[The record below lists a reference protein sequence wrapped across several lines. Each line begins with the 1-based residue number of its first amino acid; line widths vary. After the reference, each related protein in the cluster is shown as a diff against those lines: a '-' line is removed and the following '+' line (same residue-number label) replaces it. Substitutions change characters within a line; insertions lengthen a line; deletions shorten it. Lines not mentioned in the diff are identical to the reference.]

1 MDRDDGF
8 TCLPS
13 RSTAGGV
20 GITAIAPLHYSLIR
34 GLPVGHASWAFWAS
48 QLLQLLRRTGAS
60 ALGVSGLLAAV
71 SAATLDGA
79 IARRP
84 RTLTTVWSTRDG
96 SLINAFSHMLD
107 PPQPDAGDGAPVLS
121 PSPSPD
127 RGRGAAVAAAAPLS
141 PVREPTPRTNALTK
155 GERLAKSRMWASSFS
170 IHAKRTFGRAE
181 EEAEG
186 CGDAWAPGDAGAPS
200 AGGIHASPSA
210 TSLRSMGS
218 EAGGAST
225 WRAAAAGATTVD
237 LRVHLTSGRK
247 RPAAPAAPHAEPAS
261 LAGQGKSSVAV
272 GAGAS
277 MLPSAPL
284 PPPPARVTSRS
295 LQVGLPPISE
305 ADASLG
311 EVGAPDSAP
320 PLPPPSPASRP
331 SPRPRSLNRF
341 ASARAMLEAG
351 AAALLH
357 GPAPPED
364 ATVSSASATA
374 AAGSATVTNTVPV
387 DAEAL
392 PVVGRLR
399 PDIPRLLEE
408 ISENLGGSES
418 VSQLLL
424 RKRRASQTAAII
436 PGRSVAVFWDFFL
449 VPEDSIVGRLWTLV
463 AFAIR
468 IVVWA
473 LCLGGICRKRR
484 ASPVTAP
491 RSLPDV
497 SSGVDHLG
505 RTVIAVYV
513 CGPQEM
519 VLSTLEACWAVNEVS
534 AAAGRACVFHVHAET
549 FSF

>member
-1 MDRDDGF
+1 M
-8 TCLPS
+8 
-13 RSTAGGV
+13 
-20 GITAIAPLHYSLIR
+20 
-34 GLPVGHASWAFWAS
+34 
-48 QLLQLLRRTGAS
+48 
-60 ALGVSGLLAAV
+60 
-71 SAATLDGA
+71 
-79 IARRP
+79 
-84 RTLTTVWSTRDG
+84 
-96 SLINAFSHMLD
+96 
-107 PPQPDAGDGAPVLS
+107 PPLS
-121 PSPSPD
+121 PSSSPD
-127 RGRGAAVAAAAPLS
+127 RGRGGVLTTAAPLS
-141 PVREPTPRTNALTK
+141 PVRESTPRTNALTK
-155 GERLAKSRMWASSFS
+155 GERLAKSRKWASSFS

-181 EEAEG
+181 EDAEG
-186 CGDAWAPGDAGAPS
+186 GGDAGAPGDAGAVS
-200 AGGIHASPSA
+200 VGNIHASPSA

-247 RPAAPAAPHAEPAS
+247 RPAAPATAPLAEPAS
-261 LAGQGKSSVAV
+261 LAGQGKSSVAA
-272 GAGAS
+272 GAGS
-277 MLPSAPL
+277 STLPSAPIPPP
-284 PPPPARVTSRS
+284 PPPPARVTSLS
-295 LQVGLPPISE
+295 LKMGLPPISE
-305 ADASLG
+305 AASLG
-311 EVGAPDSAP
+311 EVGAADSAP
-320 PLPPPSPASRP
+320 PPPPPSPASRP

-364 ATVSSASATA
+364 ATVSASATPAAASATA
-374 AAGSATVTNTVPV
+374 SDAVPV

-424 RKRRASQTAAII
+424 RKRRASQTAAIV
-436 PGRSVAVFWDFFL
+436 PGRSVAAFWDFFR
-449 VPEDSIVGRLWTLV
+449 VPEDSIVGRLWALF

-505 RTVIAVYV
+505 RTAIAVYV

-519 VLSTLEACWAVNEVS
+519 VLSTLEACQAVNEVS